1 MRNAG
6 DVVLSARRLV
16 TTFDTP
22 SGRLR
27 AVDGLDLHLRL
38 GEVVC
43 LVGESGSGKSV
54 TGLSL
59 MGLIDPPGHVTCDE
73 FWFDGHDLTTLPES
87 EMERLRGRRI
97 AMIFQEPLSALNPSR
112 RVGDQI
118 AEVLRIHGLASR
130 AEATRRAVELLG
142 RVGID
147 DAQLRAR
154 SYPHQLSG
162 GQRQRVTI
170 AIACIGSP
178 RLIIADEPTTAL
190 DVTVQTQILDLLT
203 EMQTSL
209 GSALLFITHDLGI
222 VAELADRVVVL
233 YVGQVVEEAAVEDL
247 YRTPGHPY
255 TVGLLASV
263 PDVDAPRKRG
273 VALAAIPGTVPNL
286 LEVGTGCRF
295 RERCDRAH
303 DRCGAEPPMITL
315 SEGHR
320 VRCWL
325 YAGR

>member
-1 MRNAG
+1 MRSTG

-22 SGRLR
+22 RGCLR
-27 AVDGLDLHLRL
+27 AVDGLDLDLRL

-59 MGLIDPPGHVTCDE
+59 MGLIEPPGSVTCE
-73 FWFDGHDLTTLPES
+73 ELRFDGHDLVALSES
-87 EMERLRGRRI
+87 EMNHLRGRSI

-118 AEVLRIHGLASR
+118 AEVLTTHGLASR
-130 AEATRRAVELLG
+130 AEAMRRAVEFLG

-147 DAQLRAR
+147 NAPLRAR

-170 AIACIGSP
+170 AIACIASP
-178 RLIIADEPTTAL
+178 KLIIADEPTTAL
-190 DVTVQTQILDLLT
+190 DVTIQAQILDLLT

-233 YVGQVVEEAAVEDL
+233 YAGQVVEEAAVEDL
-247 YRTPGHPY
+247 YGNPGHPY
-255 TVGLLASV
+255 TIGLLASV
-263 PDVDAPRKRG
+263 PDVDTPRKRG
-273 VALAAIPGTVPNL
+273 INLPDIPGTVPNL
-286 LEVGTGCRF
+286 LDIGMGCRF

-303 DRCGAEPPMITL
+303 ERCAAEPPLIAL

-320 VRCWL
+320 VWCWL
-325 YAGR
+325 HAGR

>member
-73 FWFDGHDLTTLPES
+73 FRFDGHDLTTLPES
-87 EMERLRGRRI
+87 EIERLRGRRI

-190 DVTVQTQILDLLT
+190 DVTVQAQILDLLT

-233 YVGQVVEEAAVEDL
+233 YAGQVVEEAAVEDL

-303 DRCGAEPPMITL
+303 ERCGAEPPMITL